1 MDQFLGIRQTL
12 DEIKRSP
19 HRLRM
24 CLIESSPLV
33 SPSNKWK
40 IGHSG
45 SFEDIPQDIILL
57 IANGLNCFD
66 ISVLERVCRRF
77 FVIIRLKWPLNQ
89 RRFALWSYTGTEKP
103 QKWNIYEFYIKLHKG
118 GRWVTYNSIDD
129 PNNSKVDPVHS
140 LVTIMDQFVPS
151 DCEVD
156 PSQWEVCELKSE
168 KSSYSLNKLW
178 ADYLEKC
185 INLVCVGLVNA
196 DDISL
201 NFENHTNLEGFFM
214 ELKSADGNGAAI
226 DFPSSMKAIVLY
238 ATEEN
243 YRKRDSWFSKPYV
256 DKVLL
261 YASKCTKLKLL

>member
-156 PSQWEVCELKSE
+156 PSQWEICELKSE
-168 KSSYSLNKLW
+168 KNSRSFNELW
-178 ADYLEKC
+178 ARYLQKC
-185 INLVCVGLVNA
+185 RKLVCVRLINA
-196 DDISL
+196 SDIRL
-201 NFENHTNLEGFFM
+201 YFENHTNLEGFFM
-214 ELKSADGNGAAI
+214 KLKSEDGKGASI
-226 DFPSSMKAIVLY
+226 FLPNSMKAIVLY

-243 YRKRDSWFSKPYV
+243 YRRRDSWFSDPCVNGLYLSALECTG
-256 DKVLL
+256 LL
-261 YASKCTKLKLL
+261 